1 MSFTSTVKNEISTI
15 YRTQTN
21 QISELSALVKTI
33 GDFHDDKIVIST
45 ENVSVA
51 NRIFRLLKDIYDI
64 NAKII
69 VRNGYNFNKNY
80 LYILEITSK
89 VNFIL
94 SDLSIIKKNQIL
106 EFPEEYIY
114 ADDDLT
120 RAYLRGVFL
129 GIGSVND
136 PEKSRY
142 HLEFL
147 VSNKKYANFISNLL
161 NQYQLNSKVLKR
173 ENKYMIYMK
182 EAEKISDF
190 LKLLGAYNAVM
201 YYENIRIYRES
212 KNLANR
218 LNNCE
223 QANVD
228 KSIQS
233 ASSLVHD
240 IELLEQVGALEL
252 LDEKVL
258 EVANYR
264 RRYPETSLAELSEII
279 SIETGG
285 KLTKSGLHH
294 RLNKIKVLAEKIKN
308 KQKENHVIEEGKLE

>member
-15 YRTQTN
+15 FRNETN
-21 QISELSALVKTI
+21 HISELSALVKTI
-33 GDFHDDKIVIST
+33 GNFEQDKIILST

-51 NRIFRLLKDIYDI
+51 NRIFRLFKNIYDI
-64 NAKII
+64 QAKIT

-80 LYILEITSK
+80 LYILEITNK

-94 SDLSIIKKNQIL
+94 NDLSILRENKVL
-106 EFPEEYIY
+106 DYPEEYIY
-114 ADDDLT
+114 ADDDLI

-147 VSNKKYANFISNLL
+147 VENKEYAEFISNLL
-161 NQYQLNSKVLKR
+161 NQYHLNSKVLKR

-190 LKLLGAYNAVM
+190 LRLLGASKAVM
-201 YYENIRIYRES
+201 YYENIRIYREN
-212 KNLANR
+212 KNMANR

-233 ASSLVHD
+233 ASALVHD
-240 IELLEQVGALEL
+240 IDLLEQVGALEL

-264 RRYPETSLAELSEII
+264 RRYPESSLTELSEII
-279 SIETGG
+279 SIETGT
-285 KLTKSGLHH
+285 KITKSGLHH
-294 RLNKIKVLAEKIKN
+294 RLNKIKLLAEKIKK
-308 KQKENHVIEEGKLE
+308 KQNNNNSM

>member
-15 YRTQTN
+15 FLNETN
-21 QISELSALVKTI
+21 HISELSALVKTI
-33 GDFHDDKIVIST
+33 GNFEQDKILLST

-51 NRIFRLLKDIYDI
+51 NRIFQLFKNIYDI
-64 NAKII
+64 QAKIT

-80 LYILEITSK
+80 LYILEVTNK
-89 VNFIL
+89 VSFIL
-94 SDLSIIKKNQIL
+94 NDLSILKDSKTL
-106 EFPEEYIY
+106 SYPEEYIY
-114 ADDDLT
+114 ADDDLI
-120 RAYLRGVFL
+120 RSYLRGVFL

-147 VSNKKYANFISNLL
+147 VENKEYAEFLSRLL
-161 NQYQLNSKVLKR
+161 NQYYLNSKVLKR

-190 LKLLGAYNAVM
+190 LKLLGASKAVM

-212 KNLANR
+212 KNMANR

-233 ASSLVHD
+233 ASALVHD
-240 IELLEQVGALEL
+240 IELLEEVGALEL

-264 RRYPETSLAELSEII
+264 RRYPESSLTELSEII
-279 SIETGG
+279 SIETGT
-285 KLTKSGLHH
+285 KITKSGLHH
-294 RLNKIKVLAEKIKN
+294 RLNKIKLLAEKIKN
-308 KQKENHVIEEGKLE
+308 KQKENNNI

>member
-1 MSFTSTVKNEISTI
+1 MSFTSTVKNEISENGLDNT
-15 YRTQTN
+15 TSL
-21 QISELSALVKTI
+21 SELSALVKTI
-33 GDFHDDKIVIST
+33 GIITEDGLTLMT

-51 NRIFRLLKDIYDI
+51 NRMYHLFKDLYDI
-64 NAKII
+64 SARIT

-80 LYILEITSK
+80 IYLLEVTHRLS
-89 VNFIL
+89 FIL
-94 SDLSIIKKNQIL
+94 DDLSIIKKGKYYTV
-106 EFPEEYIY
+106 PKEYII
-114 ADDDLT
+114 ADEDLI

-147 VSNKKYANFISNLL
+147 VEEQEYAEFLSALL
-161 NQYQLNSKVLKR
+161 NQYQFNSKVIKR

-190 LKLLGAYNAVM
+190 LRLIQANKAVL
-201 YYENIRIYRES
+201 YYENIRIYREN
-212 KNLANR
+212 KNMANR

-233 ASSLVHD
+233 AADLIHD
-240 IELLEQVGALEL
+240 IDLLDEVGALEL
-252 LDEKVL
+252 LDEKVHD
-258 EVANYR
+258 VAIYR
-264 RRYPETSLAELSEII
+264 RKYPEASLAELSQII
-279 SIETGG
+279 SLETGN
-285 KLTKSGLHH
+285 KITKSGLHH
-294 RLNKIKVLAEKIKN
+294 RLHKIKEMAIKIRNKN
-308 KQKENHVIEEGKLE
+308 SL